1 MPTERQL
8 GYCYVMYDILTKY
21 GIPLTQF
28 GQMMADLGIEMIF
41 ANTPQAKGRIERYNG
56 TVQRRLPN
64 DIIRFG
70 IHDYDTL
77 NRWFTAFYLPY
88 IRRKFAFLP
97 KDPHDAFVPL
107 DGYDID
113 SIFTLRY
120 ERRIKNDSFSING
133 IYYSLIDENGEI
145 MHIINDTPVSIR
157 VNVFTNQMYVL
168 RYGKSILLRWSEI
181 EEKDHQ
187 VSRTIRKTCMKY

>member
-1 MPTERQL
+1 MSLYSDKHTIFRSSKE
-8 GYCYVMYDILTKY
+8 GN
-21 GIPLTQF
+21 LTQF

-157 VNVFTNQMYVL
+157 VNVFTNQMYAL
-168 RYGKSILLRWSEI
+168 RYRKKYPVAVTRDRRKRPSSIA
-181 EEKDHQ
+181 DN
-187 VSRTIRKTCMKY
+187 

>member
-1 MPTERQL
+1 
-8 GYCYVMYDILTKY
+8 
-21 GIPLTQF
+21 
-28 GQMMADLGIEMIF
+28 MIF
-41 ANTPQAKGRIERYNG
+41 ANSPQAKGDIERYNG
-56 TVQRRLPN
+56 TVQKRLPN

-88 IRRKFAFLP
+88 IRSKF
-97 KDPHDAFVPL
+97 KDPHDSFVPL

-133 IYYSLIDENGEI
+133 IYYSPIDENGKI
-145 MHIINDTPVSIR
+145 LHIINDTSVNIR
-157 VNVFTNQMYVL
+157 VNVFMNQMYVL
-168 RYGKSILLRWSEI
+168 RYGKSILSQWSEI

-187 VSRTIRKTCMKY
+187 VSRIIRKTCMKY

>member
-1 MPTERQL
+1 MSLYSDKHTIFRSSKE
-8 GYCYVMYDILTKY
+8 GN
-21 GIPLTQF
+21 LTQF

-64 DIIRFG
+64 DIISFG

-97 KDPHDAFVPL
+97 KDPHDSFVPL

-145 MHIINDTPVSIR
+145 MHIINMIHRSVS
-157 VNVFTNQMYVL
+157 VL
-168 RYGKSILLRWSEI
+168 MCSRIKCTLFAIGKSILLRWSEI